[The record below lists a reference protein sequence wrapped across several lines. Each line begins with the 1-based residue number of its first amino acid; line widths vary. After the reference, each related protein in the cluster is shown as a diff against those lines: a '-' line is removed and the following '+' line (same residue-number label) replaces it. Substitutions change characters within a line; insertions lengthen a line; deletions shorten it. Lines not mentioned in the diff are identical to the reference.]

1 MPCCAAFCRS
11 PTGGLQVPRNSKCSK
26 SQTHIKGS
34 CGSFDERDTE
44 ATNDKPA
51 SATQHKTSCLTSFD
65 ANALLS
71 VPVGDAGEEAK
82 ENEHADM
89 DSKDERAFVGEPMEL
104 ISEDC
109 DCGDIAERSS
119 LPVGDWTDEVG
130 ELRA

>member
-34 CGSFDERDTE
+34 CGSFELRDTE

-51 SATQHKTSCLTSFD
+51 SATQHKTSWRTSFD
-65 ANALLS
+65 ANAFDS
-71 VPVGDAGEEAK
+71 VPVGDCGEEAN

-89 DSKDERAFVGEPMEL
+89 DSKELRAFVGEPIDD
-104 ISEDC
+104 ISEDW
-109 DCGDIAERSS
+109 DWGDVAERSS
-119 LPVGDWTDEVG
+119 EATELVGNWS
-130 ELRA
+130 A